1 MRLLAADGSLT
12 QKALASQLGISE
24 RTVKTRTV
32 RLQEKGLLRRD
43 GGKRS
48 GRWIVSDEVEAALQI
63 KEKVSVSNDISK
75 EDSHHDSAN

>member
-1 MRLLAADGSLT
+1 M
-12 QKALASQLGISE
+12 
-24 RTVKTRTV
+24 KTRTV

-75 EDSHHDSAN
+75 EDSHHDPAN